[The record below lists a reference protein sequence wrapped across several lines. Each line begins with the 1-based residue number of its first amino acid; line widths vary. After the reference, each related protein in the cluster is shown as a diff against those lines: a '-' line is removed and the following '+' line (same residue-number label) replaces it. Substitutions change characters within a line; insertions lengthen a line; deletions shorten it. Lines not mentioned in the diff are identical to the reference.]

1 MSDERAVNYDYI
13 GVKGIWLRRIGDEVQ
28 VLAEGEDGWRI
39 IITEPIDGS
48 FSHIVEPSG
57 IASAP
62 LDPFAGET
70 LADV

>member
-1 MSDERAVNYDYI
+1 MSDEAAVNYDYI

-28 VLAEGEDGWRI
+28 VLAEGEGGWRI
-39 IITEPIDGS
+39 VITEAIDGQ
-48 FSHIVEPSG
+48 FSHIVETSG

-70 LADV
+70 LADA